1 MKQTSLVSRLM
12 MGLSLCVLSSQTV
25 LQAADDASS
34 VTSERTRMGNADVAG
49 RGRTEW
55 EVTPTL
61 SQALYRNLR
70 PFIYL
75 NRAVDEIDPESRD
88 FIYNTYPFDLPLSEI
103 NTGTLHLSRDIPF
116 VDGTGTLLPHLKE
129 GIRKGLNQIIVTD
142 FPDISALQG
151 LRAPL
156 DQRDHQNLQ
165 VGLHFFG
172 KLPSVGAGAGIA
184 AATPLASIRNL
195 LDSWASPGS
204 LVVCKHLDFAIASPG
219 TAGLVDLT
227 DGTQRASVLNEIADI
242 LNSDGAAQLETLS
255 LRFMHLTSG
264 DVNYLAEQLTAR
276 NRAELK
282 RLLFPFNDITDGG
295 MIEAGAIGRLI
306 MDRANLPKLQV
317 LDLRGNSFTDITT
330 WDLDLAVQTRYRHLR
345 RAGIHPLVRLT
356 YHGFSEEQMATAA
369 VRAKTDPLGRFADLD
384 QPTGYSPADTQVLK
398 QSYDGRTNVAQP
410 LSAHFLS
417 RWVYPDSAYRAIGD
431 LLLVLRNGQNRDFT
445 NLDLRDRDLD
455 PSHVLSFLAHAS
467 GRQRLALLDLRRAYK
482 TAGADEVFAGDS
494 DDEEALFV
502 DRGGPDQT
510 HEAIANYLGT
520 FGSLQRVSLSSNP
533 LMNRFSKFY
542 GELPDR
548 LPALRAVTLASTGI
562 GSGAGVVVDRDVD
575 DYFGSILIGLPAHRA
590 LRLLDYTAN
599 ILNDADLSTVLSRLK
614 RSGTL
619 GYLSLAKNQIHLER
633 GLAADGYGTSVLN
646 FLREVNAARTPGN
659 TFKLLDLTGNPV
671 PAAVTTALVGAYQD
685 DVRGAPE
692 APWPVLAIDGV
703 GADLTRTPIQYVSS
717 AHGFLELA
725 RAYDCDHLATTAR
738 PERVVAETWLNVFE
752 DGSADKIT
760 PMYQEAVTEKSRN
773 WVNSLYGAFQADAV
787 APLNPAVFPAGGAD
801 DEARAR
807 GYLGAYKVEQT
818 ADNVTNRAKLLK
830 YVNDHRALF
839 QGPGGVANRRAL
851 FKALTEKEQKYRI
864 YNELSHLTAESAAGP
879 IADATVMERVLAALV

>member
-1 MKQTSLVSRLM
+1 
-12 MGLSLCVLSSQTV
+12 MGLSLCVFSSQTV
-25 LQAADDASS
+25 LQAMDDASS
-34 VTSERTRMGNADVAG
+34 VTSERTTMGNAANVAG

-70 PFIYL
+70 PFVYL
-75 NRAVDEIDPESRD
+75 NRAIDEIDPESRD

-116 VDGTGTLLPHLKE
+116 VDGAGTLLPHLKE

-142 FPDISALQG
+142 FPDVSPLQE

-172 KLPSVGAGAGIA
+172 KLRRVGAGAGIA
-184 AATPLASIRNL
+184 ATPLAAIRNL

-227 DGTQRASVLNEIADI
+227 DGAQRASVLNEIADI
-242 LNSDGAAQLETLS
+242 LNSNGAAQLETLS
-255 LRFMHLTSG
+255 LRFMHLTSD
-264 DVNYLAEQLTAR
+264 DVNYLADRLTDR
-276 NRAELK
+276 NRANLK
-282 RLLFPFNDITDGG
+282 RLVFPFNDITDEG
-295 MIEAGAIGRLI
+295 MSEAGAIGRLI

-317 LDLRGNSFTDITT
+317 LDLRGNRFTDITT

-384 QPTGYSPADTQVLK
+384 QPTGYSPADTEVLK
-398 QSYDGRTNVAQP
+398 QSYDGRTNLAQP
-410 LSAHFLS
+410 LSANFLS

-467 GRQRLALLDLRRAYK
+467 GRQRLALLDLRGAYK
-482 TAGADEVFAGDS
+482 TAGADEFFAGDI
-494 DDEEALFV
+494 DEEEARFV
-502 DRGGPDQT
+502 GDPDQT
-510 HEAIANYLGT
+510 HEAIAHYLGT

-548 LPALRAVTLASTGI
+548 LPALRAVTLASVGM
-562 GSGAGVVVDRDVD
+562 GSGAGVIVDRDVD

-590 LRLLDYTAN
+590 LRLLDYTGN
-599 ILNDADLSTVLSRLK
+599 ILNDADLSTVLSRLR
-614 RSGTL
+614 RSTTL

-633 GLAADGYGTSVLN
+633 GLVADGYGTSVLN
-646 FLREVNAARTPGN
+646 FLRQVNAARTPGN
-659 TFKLLDLTGNPV
+659 TFKLLDLTGNPI
-671 PAAVTTALVGAYQD
+671 PAAVATALVGAYQAQ
-685 DVRGAPE
+685 VRGAPE
-692 APWPVLAIDGV
+692 APWPVLAIDGM
-703 GADLTRTPIQYVSS
+703 GANLTRTPIQYVSS
-717 AHGFLELA
+717 AHGLLELA

-738 PERVVAETWLNVFE
+738 PERVVAETWLNAFE

-773 WVNSLYGAFQADAV
+773 WVNSLYGRFQADAV
-787 APLNPAVFPAGGAD
+787 APLNPAVLPAGGTD

-818 ADNVTNRAKLLK
+818 ADTVTNRAKLLK
-830 YVNDHRALF
+830 YVNDHRASF
-839 QGPGGVANRRAL
+839 QGPGGAANRKAL

-864 YNELSHLTAESAAGP
+864 YNELSHLTAEPAAGP
-879 IADATVMERVLAALV
+879 IADAAVMERVLAALV